1 LILFFKIEIEIEIE
15 IEIKRSQPAAAP
27 TDYKSATEDFS

>member
-1 LILFFKIEIEIEIE
+1 LFFKIE